1 MLHLQPTTAAAAV
14 ATADTVL
21 FILYPMTGIL
31 ESFYLFVS
39 VSLKLLSASIN
50 CNRQSVIILY
60 FHSAEVI

>member
-1 MLHLQPTTAAAAV
+1 MLDLRPTTAAAAV

-31 ESFYLFVS
+31 S
-39 VSLKLLSASIN
+39 VSLTLLSASIN
-50 CNRQSVIILY
+50 GNRQSVIILY

>member
-1 MLHLQPTTAAAAV
+1 MLDLRPTTAAAV

-39 VSLKLLSASIN
+39 VSLTLLSASIN
-50 CNRQSVIILY
+50 GNRQSVIILY